1 MHRGWWIAAAAV
13 AVALGLGFGL
23 WKTTPLSSDL
33 SPEQIYAASFTD
45 LEGQTQPL
53 SQWRGKILILNF
65 WATWC
70 PPCREEIPD
79 FIAVD
84 KAFRAQ
90 GVAIIGIAL
99 DERELVAEFGK
110 EIGISYPML
119 LGGAAGYEFAAQL
132 GNSGDGIPF
141 TAIINRQGEVVYLGS
156 GVMRRAELE
165 KQIAKLL

>member
-1 MHRGWWIAAAAV
+1 MRRAWLV
-13 AVALGLGFGL
+13 AVAALALVLGLGFGL

-33 SPEQIYAASFTD
+33 SPEQIYAARFID
-45 LEGQTQPL
+45 LAGQTQPL

-84 KAFRAQ
+84 QAYRAQ
-90 GVAIIGIAL
+90 GVAIIGIGL
-99 DERELVAEFGK
+99 DERDLIAAFAQ
-110 EIGISYPML
+110 EIRITYPML
-119 LGGAAGYEFAAQL
+119 LGGAQGYHFAAQL
-132 GNSGDGIPF
+132 GNAGDGIPF
-141 TAIINRQGEVVYLGS
+141 TAIIDRQGRVVYLGS
-156 GVMRRAELE
+156 GTMRRAELE